1 MSKQFIQMT
10 SGWIPI
16 AVLALL
22 AAALIAGQARANLP
36 QEHSPAPLSTAP
48 APAPVKILLNTRM
61 LQKLDV
67 LPAVAD
73 RLLDM
78 SINIELRIDNRI
90 LRGDV
95 SPENVAPLKIK

>member
-16 AVLALL
+16 VVMALL
-22 AAALIAGQARANLP
+22 AAALVAGQARANLP
-36 QEHSPAPLSTAP
+36 HAQRPVPLHTAP
-48 APAPVKILLNTRM
+48 TEITPDTEQ

-67 LPAVAD
+67 LPGIVD
-73 RLLDM
+73 RLLLM
-78 SINIELRIDNRI
+78 PINIELRIDTRI

-95 SPENVAPLKIK
+95 SQENVAPLKSK